1 MPPGSFRSGTTC
13 HFFSGVSH
21 SPGKTRQALGR
32 DRKSISRPGRVSKN
46 VMREKKDQRF
56 LSVLVTFSLT
66 IFSFYLSFTL
76 PTPPNPLCQPVTV
89 VFYLSCAFVSP
100 SPLASPHPH
109 RPTASP
115 PQPQDFN
122 KAPPLQ
128 GKQLRPPNLSSPLL
142 VPVEAAVSPPTH
154 QYWSSLPCLASRRF
168 SCH

>member
-76 PTPPNPLCQPVTV
+76 PTPPNPAVPACYCGVLLVLC
-89 VFYLSCAFVSP
+89 FCLSLSP
-100 SPLASPHPH
+100 SVP
-109 RPTASP
+109 SP
-115 PQPQDFN
+115 PPAHRIP
-122 KAPPLQ
+122 APAPGLQQGPTSSGRTAQATKPL
-128 GKQLRPPNLSSPLL
+128 LSSACACGGSGLTSHAPVL
-142 VPVEAAVSPPTH
+142 VILA
-154 QYWSSLPCLASRRF
+154 LPGL
-168 SCH
+168 